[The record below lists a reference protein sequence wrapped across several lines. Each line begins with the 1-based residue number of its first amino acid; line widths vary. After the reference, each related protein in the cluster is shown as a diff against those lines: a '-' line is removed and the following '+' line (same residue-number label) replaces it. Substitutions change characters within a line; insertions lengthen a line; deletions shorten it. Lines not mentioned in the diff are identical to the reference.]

1 MSRIP
6 SRRGKRLRSSA
17 VSISEVVT
25 MITRERLI
33 EEFALLDEKARLMGS
48 EVIRLYLIGGGN
60 LALRGIKPATAD
72 VDVVLEDYRTLR
84 AFEAVLTNPSSE
96 LRTSGGILVYLKVF
110 GHEYEKKLGADA
122 VYQKIDPEMNNFNLD
137 VFVKRVMRGIQLT
150 EGMKERAIIPEEFKD
165 LEKLKIHL
173 VSLEDIFLFKGVTSL
188 GRSKDID
195 DILQLLEAGIDFD
208 VVLDEVKVQKE
219 AIEPERF
226 ERLADILL
234 EKMISIQKI
243 LEERG
248 LRSSGLDKFI
258 NSLEELLS
266 ELEVSGYGPDT

>member
-1 MSRIP
+1 
-6 SRRGKRLRSSA
+6 
-17 VSISEVVT
+17 